1 MLAGEPSHV
10 KAWQRGAAGEEHTAR
25 ELERRLAG
33 SDVVFLHDRSLPG
46 RRANV
51 DHIAIG
57 PRGVTVIESKHVR
70 GEVRAAG
77 GGQFSGPPRLLV
89 DKRDRTAWIEAVLD
103 QGRAVWS
110 VLAAAGFADLP
121 LYGCICPD
129 PSGLPPLGTIEID
142 GVRVP
147 APPPRQ
153 APRRRRPAERDPDRL
168 GAAASGAGAPQA
180 GRRRARRLRWP
191 G

>member
-77 GGQFSGPPRLLV
+77 GGWLSGPPRLLV

-121 LYGCICPD
+121 LYGCICLPD

-142 GVRVP
+142 GVRVLG
-147 APPPRQ
+147 
-153 APRRRRPAERDPDRL
+153 PRRLAKRL
-168 GAAASGAGAPQA
+168 AADGPLSVIQIDSAAAAL
-180 GRRRARRLRWP
+180 ARGLPSR
-191 G
+191 